1 MRDGRLTSRCIPPR
15 KANKIG
21 LIQEKYKRESPGDD
35 DGSYV
40 KAGYTN
46 VVANIGSYPYADPN
60 YHAPGDVADLVDL
73 TNLRMS
79 TQASL
84 AAALTIDLD
93 M

>member
-1 MRDGRLTSRCIPPR
+1 
-15 KANKIG
+15 
-21 LIQEKYKRESPGDD
+21 
-35 DGSYV
+35 
-40 KAGYTN
+40 